1 MCVALIIGRIDED
14 LLTFYIYLFGLFN
27 GFDFNGGE
35 NLNSIE
41 LIDEFGI
48 VFLMFTIGLELS
60 FSKLKKMKEILFFNG
75 LVQVL

>member
-14 LLTFYIYLFGLFN
+14 LLTFYIYLFGLLN

-60 FSKLKKMKEILFFNG
+60 PRLLNIIKRVPLKLLIVNK
-75 LVQVL
+75 